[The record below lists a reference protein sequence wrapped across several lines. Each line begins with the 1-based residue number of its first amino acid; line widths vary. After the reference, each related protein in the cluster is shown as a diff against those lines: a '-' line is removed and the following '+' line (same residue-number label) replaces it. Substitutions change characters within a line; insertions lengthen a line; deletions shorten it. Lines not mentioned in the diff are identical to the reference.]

1 MQLRPWRITSWWG
14 KLGYALVAT
23 FGVGSGLT
31 WLLGVLGLTAIAS
44 LVVGGVFDMVI
55 LLVGAR
61 IFRGRVEPI
70 APPRPWWQMTARQKL
85 SSNLGSWLA
94 VVTVVMAVGFILS
107 IANPENVS
115 PAESGL
121 LVLYFAI
128 PTYLYLNSAARLQP
142 GAKGPRRVASSPTA

>member
-14 KLGYALVAT
+14 KLSYALIAM

-44 LVVGGVFDMVI
+44 LVVSGLFDIVV

-61 IFRGRVEPI
+61 IFRGRGEPV

-94 VVTVVMAVGFILS
+94 VVTGVMAVCFVLS
-107 IANPENVS
+107 LFDPARTYL
-115 PAESGL
+115 AESAL

-128 PTYLYLNSAARLQP
+128 PTYLYLNSAARLQHWS
-142 GAKGPRRVASSPTA
+142 ANPRPVASSPSA